1 MKEGACRSAAGNKRV
16 VMERRPTQ
24 SKAIRAHP
32 RIETIS
38 ATVLI
43 RTGPRSQEE
52 DRVNSQK
59 KLAVIG
65 GFVAG
70 AALGA
75 ATAAWRDH
83 RQLSQ
88 DRAAQDDVELDAADG
103 GRPPAR
109 RCFAEIDGT
118 RMSWLEQGVGAPV
131 VLLHGIPTSPE
142 LWRYVMPRLR
152 GVRVLAWEMVGYGMS
167 IAEGR
172 GRDISIGQ
180 QAEYLASWMRHLGID
195 RAVIAG
201 HDLGGGVAQ
210 IAAIR
215 YPELCGG
222 LFLTNAIGYDSWP
235 IPSVKAMKASAG
247 LMRNL
252 PRPVFKL
259 LLMNLFTRG
268 HDDPAKAKA
277 AYAVHGDGYLRAGG
291 AAALIRQI
299 EFLNVHDTLAI
310 SDQLPSL
317 GIPARLVWGD
327 ADRFQPAEYGKR
339 FSRDLSAPLRT
350 IVGGKH
356 FTPEDH
362 PDIVA
367 EEIMALVRVVHPTDE
382 LASAYDSMRLG
393 ETDDSRNLERPSAGS
408 LRSDDRG

>member
-1 MKEGACRSAAGNKRV
+1 M
-16 VMERRPTQ
+16 
-24 SKAIRAHP
+24 
-32 RIETIS
+32 
-38 ATVLI
+38 
-43 RTGPRSQEE
+43 
-52 DRVNSQK
+52 NSQK
-59 KLAVIG
+59 KLAVMG

-88 DRAAQDDVELDAADG
+88 DRAAQDDLELDPADD
-103 GRPPAR
+103 GRPTAR
-109 RCFAEIDGT
+109 RRFAEIDGI

-172 GRDISIGQ
+172 GRDISIGR
-180 QAEYLASWMRHLGID
+180 QAEYLASWMRHLGVS
-195 RAVIAG
+195 RAVFAG

-210 IAAIR
+210 IAAVR
-215 YPELCGG
+215 HPELCGG

-247 LMRNL
+247 LTRNL
-252 PRPVFKL
+252 PRPVFRL
-259 LLMNLFTRG
+259 LLMNLLTRG
-268 HDDPAKAKA
+268 HDDPAKARA
-277 AYAVHGDGYLRAGG
+277 AYAVHGDSYLRAGG

-299 EFLNVHDTLAI
+299 EFLNVQDTLAI
-310 SDQLPSL
+310 SDKLPSV
-317 GIPARLVWGD
+317 GIPARLVWGE
-327 ADRFQPAEYGKR
+327 ADRFQPIEYGKR

-356 FTPEDH
+356 FTPEDR

-382 LASAYDSMRLG
+382 LASANESMRQG
-393 ETDDSRNLERPSAGS
+393 KTDGSRNLERPGAGS
-408 LRSDDRG
+408 VRSDDRG